1 MVWATGYE
9 RKTDDSPISSDYVS
23 SAISDFRDGGGD
35 SDSSTPFYDQRVT
48 SPFNLRKEIAQ
59 FRTGVPQ
66 MTRAEFLRDPR
77 VNISPYRRE
86 AVNIDQQDD
95 DGFIAV
101 PADDLQ
107 PINMTMGMRT
117 DLTGNMGI
125 PYDRKGF
132 FERAGEKISD
142 FVGGDEREQRV
153 VMTGGDRPDLQGTY
167 GVKSENTL
175 QDVIA
180 NVLNPF
186 GFIGF
191 DTRKLVPF
199 EGGED
204 FMLSQVRSPFGMGTS
219 LTPYSELGTDQV
231 GGDGSEIIPET
242 MVAEAAPRRRLVPMG
257 NQAYN
262 PYGYSMFRPSTASV
276 YRSPYDYSISGL
288 LG

>member
-1 MVWATGYE
+1 MVWSTGYSDT
-9 RKTDDSPISSDYVS
+9 KDDSPIKSDYVS
-23 SAISDFRDGGGD
+23 SAISEFRDSGGD
-35 SDSSTPFYDQRVT
+35 GDSSTPFYDQRVS
-48 SPFNLRKEIAQ
+48 SPINLQKEIKQ
-59 FRTGVPQ
+59 FRTEIPQ

-77 VNISPYRRE
+77 VNISPYSRE

-107 PINMTMGMRT
+107 PINMTMGIRT
-117 DLTGNMGI
+117 DLTGNMGV
-125 PYDRKGF
+125 PYARKGF
-132 FERAGEKISD
+132 FERAGEKLSD
-142 FVGGDEREQRV
+142 AFGGDDREQRV
-153 VMTGGDRPDLQGTY
+153 VMTGGDRPELQGTY

-186 GFIGF
+186 GFIGL
-191 DTRKLVPF
+191 DSRRLAPF

-204 FMLSQVRSPFGMGTS
+204 VMLSQVRSPFGVGTN
-219 LTPYSELGTDQV
+219 LTPYSEIKAEPTI
-231 GGDGSEIIPET
+231 GDDSQAPVET

-257 NQAYN
+257 NQAYT
-262 PYGYSMFRPSTASV
+262 PYGYNPYTSGLGST
-276 YRSPYDYSISGL
+276 YRSPYNYSISGL